1 MLKSP
6 RLALATVFAVV
17 GLSAAPAQAVLT
29 TFANFTGI
37 NSVSGVRFQN
47 SAPNDVSG
55 TTGSLYTIDPLTSVP
70 GSRLVSFS
78 FLPPALAA
86 SVTNV
91 LASFTLL
98 SSTASPAQTFGVF
111 TLQPGL
117 AGGFSFLST
126 SAITIGGTNYAAG
139 SNLLSGTFTDVSV
152 SGQTNASAAAYNG
165 STGGGSTILFT
176 SDFVSF
182 VPGSDFDMSI
192 SLTSLAPLLFANP
205 GAALRSF
212 QAYSTGSF
220 SSDPAAI
227 VVGGVPEPSVWAML
241 IAGFGLVGFQA
252 RRRRIA
258 ALATTA

>member
-6 RLALATVFAVV
+6 RLALVSVFAVV

-29 TFANFTGI
+29 TFANFTGL
-37 NSVSGVRFQN
+37 NAETGVRFQN
-47 SAPNDVSG
+47 SAPDNESG
-55 TTGSLYTIDPLTSVP
+55 ASGSLYSNDAVTSAP

-78 FLPPALAA
+78 FL
-86 SVTNV
+86 
-91 LASFTLL
+91 
-98 SSTASPAQTFGVF
+98 
-111 TLQPGL
+111 
-117 AGGFSFLST
+117 ST
-126 SAITIGGTNYAAG
+126 SAITVGGTNYAAG
-139 SNLLSGTFTDVSV
+139 SNLLSGTFTDVSI

-165 STGGGSTILFT
+165 STGGGSAILFT

-182 VPGSDFDMSI
+182 VPGSDFNMSI

-212 QAYSTGSF
+212 EAYSTGSF

-227 VVGGVPEPSVWAML
+227 VIGGVPEPSAWAML

-252 RRRRIA
+252 RRRRNA
-258 ALATTA
+258 ALATSA